1 MQLEPPKTPMNQ
13 ELGKYLIILGIII
26 VIVGLILT
34 FWGKIPFLGKLPGD
48 IKIEKENFTFYFPIV
63 TSIALS
69 VILTLIFWLI
79 NYFRK

>member
-1 MQLEPPKTPMNQ
+1 MNQ

-26 VIVGLILT
+26 VVVGVVLL

-69 VILTLIFWLI
+69 IILTLIFWLI